1 MKKLLLTI
9 LLLSSFNVFSQQII
23 KKKGQLPILELLD
36 SALTTKL
43 DSIINYEKTCKYY
56 GNSLFFYLTISP
68 KPNSNLE
75 FYFESGDSFSYEY
88 VFSRPNQNSI
98 GCFIY
103 NKHIFVVEN
112 YLCCPSMFK
121 KTARIQKI
129 KYKVLVLEDAIE
141 DDSFTKWI
149 YILDNGK
156 LYFVKR
162 GSYCDDNWRN
172 DPNR

>member
-1 MKKLLLTI
+1 MLCLFLFET
-9 LLLSSFNVFSQQII
+9 SVVFSQKII
-23 KKKGQLPILELLD
+23 KKEGRLPILELVD
-36 SALTTKL
+36 SAITTKL
-43 DSIINYEKTCKYY
+43 DSIINYEKTCRYY
-56 GNSLFFYLTISP
+56 DKLLFFYLTISP
-68 KPNSNLE
+68 KPSSNFE
-75 FYFESGDSFSYEY
+75 FYFESSDSYEY
-88 VFSRPNQNSI
+88 AFSKPNVNRF

-112 YLCCPSMFK
+112 YMFCPLIFK
-121 KTARIQKI
+121 KTTHSKKI
-129 KYKVLVLEDAIE
+129 KYKVCILEYPIE

-156 LYFVKR
+156 LYFIKR